1 MTDRLKTEGGLPRDV
16 ARTVNLLLDGRINS
30 VGEITLS
37 TATTTTV
44 ASNYFANVNSKV
56 LLMPQSANAA
66 AALATTWVVPAARS
80 LTFNHASSTATD
92 LSFGYVLL
100 G

>member
-1 MTDRLKTEGGLPRDV
+1 MTDRLKTEGGTPRDV
-16 ARTVNLLLDGRINS
+16 ARTVNLLIDGRINS
-30 VGEITLS
+30 VGEVTLS

-44 ASNYFANVNSKV
+44 VSSYYANVNSKV
-56 LLMPQSANAA
+56 LLMPQTANAA
-66 AALATTWVVPAARS
+66 AAVATTWVTPAARS